1 MRSAVAMDFGPHKN
15 GRALYYAT
23 FEDGGMIRR
32 SAFTDSPNAEVKVD
46 PPHGDSREDLTINF
60 DASGSKDPNGDTSL
74 TYLWDFDSDG
84 TVDET
89 IPTTPTVSNTYPQRG
104 AYTATLKVRN
114 SAGNTSDPAKIEV
127 FPGDTP
133 PEPVIEGPADE
144 SAFLTGQRISATGSA
159 SDRDGDEI
167 LELRWEVLQHHDGNH
182 THTWDASPLDEV
194 TNSFSFG
201 GPAPEGLYSTDPD
214 ENYLEVRL
222 TATDSLGLSKTATV
236 DLRPETT
243 ELAFGT
249 EPENLRPNIAGE
261 GVGTPV
267 TITSW
272 EGYEFNVLAR
282 RQTRNGRT
290 FAFTSWS
297 DGKTAAG
304 RTIVTPTE
312 RPADDLAANFRRV
325 RLDPL
330 LPRPHPD
337 RRPVC
342 ETFVALATP
351 AG

>member
-1 MRSAVAMDFGPHKN
+1 MDFGPHKN